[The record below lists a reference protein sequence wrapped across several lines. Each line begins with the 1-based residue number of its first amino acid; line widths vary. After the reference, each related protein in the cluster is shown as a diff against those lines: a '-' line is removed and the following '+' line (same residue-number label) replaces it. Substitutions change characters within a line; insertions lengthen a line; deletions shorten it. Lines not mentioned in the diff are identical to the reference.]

1 MAGPCVSVY
10 LPRKPS
16 AAEELRVR
24 GMIHAISSTVRGD
37 DFWIAQ
43 RPFFVRFHDPEEDA
57 AELMIGGWSP
67 KGVVSYCAM
76 CNDNLDHLFLGMLCH
91 RTAQLL
97 EGMIELGD
105 VSALTR
111 DPSVLT
117 FDGARPVKGHGYI
130 VRPEFLGYW
139 MSHPEFRLVK

>member
-1 MAGPCVSVY
+1 MAGPCISVF

-24 GMIHAISSTVRGD
+24 GMIHAISSTVRGN

-57 AELMIGGWSP
+57 AGLLVDGWRP
-67 KGVVSYCAM
+67 EGVVSYCAM
-76 CNDNLDHLFLGMLCH
+76 CNDGIDHLFLGMLCH

-97 EGMIELGD
+97 EGMIDLGD
-105 VSALTR
+105 LAALTR

-117 FDGARPVKGHGYI
+117 FEGAKPIPGHGYI
-130 VRPEFLGYW
+130 VRPQLLGYW
-139 MSHPEFRLVK
+139 MSHSDFRLMK